1 MTTRARW
8 GKKLQAGLA
17 CTLAAVL
24 LTAGCV
30 PGGSQRDPGTPPD
43 GVPAADDV
51 VAQVVA
57 GLPKSDL
64 TAAPLTT
71 SPADATAELN
81 VIFAGM
87 DGIVPAVEVTGITYE
102 DDGKTAAAQLKY
114 TYPVTQGMW
123 EYTATLPL
131 ENTDGNWAAVW
142 SPTVV
147 HPQLTAETRL
157 RHTRKQP
164 KRAPINDK
172 DGLALVEERT
182 LYQVGIDKS
191 LVEEANWPASAAK
204 LAEMLS
210 IDAAAYTEK
219 VLAGGPQQ
227 FVIAATMA
235 QDQIPPT
242 VTDIPGGAVH
252 ETAGMVA
259 PSDTF
264 ALSLLGKVGNP
275 TPEQIEKAEG
285 AISASDMVGVS
296 GLQARYDEQLR
307 GAPQVRVDLV
317 ARSGATAETVSLY
330 DQQESVGAP
339 IQLSLDRA
347 LQEKAEALLAQQIP
361 DDQTAAIVVLDI
373 NDGGVLAAANSKGA
387 GEYPYATYGSFA
399 PGSTFKVISSLAM
412 IRADG
417 LTADSTV
424 ECPISVEVGGHTVKN
439 YARYPEVHTGSIPF
453 KDALAYSC
461 NTTFAAAAEQITP
474 DALKAAAASLGVGTD
489 YDAGFTSNFGKVEP
503 NVNDPIDRAIS
514 MIGQGGIEMSP
525 LGMAAVAASVGSGK
539 TTIPWLVKDHQATST
554 ATALTP
560 EEATS
565 LQAMMRSGV
574 DYGTGKG
581 LQGVMTGA
589 KSGTAEFGA
598 DAANTADAHAW
609 MIAWNDKYAVA
620 VFLQQGSSGST
631 SAAPLITALLS

>member
-1 MTTRARW
+1 M
-8 GKKLQAGLA
+8 KLRAGLA
-17 CTLAAVL
+17 SALAAVL
-24 LTAGCV
+24 LAAGCA
-30 PGGSQRDPGTPPD
+30 PGGSHRDPGTPPE
-43 GVPAADDV
+43 GVPAADGIAAKV
-51 VAQVVA
+51 VE
-57 GLPKSDL
+57 GLPKLDL

-81 VIFAGM
+81 TIFAGM
-87 DGIVPAVEVTGITYE
+87 DGIVPAVEVAGITYD
-102 DDGKTAAAQLKY
+102 DDGKTAAAHLKY

-123 EYTATLPL
+123 EYTTTLPL
-131 ENTDGNWAAVW
+131 ENTNGNWMAVW

-147 HPQLTAETRL
+147 HPQLTADTRL

-164 KRAPINDK
+164 KRSPINDR

-191 LVEEANWPASAAK
+191 LVEETNWPASAAK
-204 LAEMLS
+204 LAEILN
-210 IDAAAYTEK
+210 IDAAAYTDK
-219 VLAGGPQQ
+219 VLAGGPKQ
-227 FVIAATMA
+227 FVIATTTS

-264 ALSLLGKVGNP
+264 ALSLLGRVGNP
-275 TPEQIEKAEG
+275 TPEQIETSEG
-285 AISASDMVGVS
+285 AIGASDMVGVS

-307 GAPQVRVDLV
+307 GVPQVRVDLV

-330 DQQESVGAP
+330 EQQESVGAP

-347 LQEKAEALLAQQIP
+347 LQEKAETLLTQHIP

-373 NDGGVLAAANSKGA
+373 NDGGVLAAANSKGT
-387 GEYPYATYGSFA
+387 GEYPHATYGSFA
-399 PGSTFKVISSLAM
+399 PGSTFKVVSSLAM
-412 IRADG
+412 IRTNG
-417 LTADSTV
+417 LTAESTV
-424 ECPISVEVGGHTVKN
+424 ECPSSLQIGGHTVKN
-439 YARYPEVHTGSIPF
+439 YSGYPEAHTGSIPF

-461 NTTFAAAAEQITP
+461 NTTFAGAAEQVTP
-474 DALKAAAASLGVGTD
+474 EALKAAAASLGVGTD
-489 YDAGFTSNFGKVEP
+489 YDAGFTSNFGQVNP
-503 NVNDPIDRAIS
+503 NASDPIDRAIS
-514 MIGQGGIEMSP
+514 MIGQGSIEMSP

-554 ATALTP
+554 ATALTSD
-560 EEATS
+560 EATH
-565 LQAMMRSGV
+565 LQTMMRSVV
-574 DYGTGKG
+574 DYGSGKG

-589 KSGTAEFGA
+589 KSGTAEFGV
-598 DAANTADAHAW
+598 DAANTTDAHAW

-631 SAAPLITALLS
+631 SAAPLITALFG